1 MKVASFMAG
10 RAEGHAKQ
18 VDVVLDGIAVAAMTL
33 QVPLSCTRIVEVDS
47 CRSLGI
53 RRGQT
58 MTGGRLKRVR
68 EYLDDET
75 FFFTYGDSLS
85 DVDLS
90 SLLAFHKSQGTLA
103 RLTAVQPP
111 GCVGSLVLDEAQS
124 LISRTAPASMGA
136 TTLAT
141 PCGSPR
147 FRSVIFVPPP
157 GVSSQV

>member
-1 MKVASFMAG
+1 VASITSDVAISVHSIRCSSAEARGLARARLASSNIKEPCSGELHRKRSEIMKVASFMAG

-75 FFFTYGDSLS
+75 F
-85 DVDLS
+85 S
-90 SLLAFHKSQGTLA
+90 SPTE
-103 RLTAVQPP
+103 TA
-111 GCVGSLVLDEAQS
+111 
-124 LISRTAPASMGA
+124 
-136 TTLAT
+136 
-141 PCGSPR
+141 
-147 FRSVIFVPPP
+147 
-157 GVSSQV
+157 